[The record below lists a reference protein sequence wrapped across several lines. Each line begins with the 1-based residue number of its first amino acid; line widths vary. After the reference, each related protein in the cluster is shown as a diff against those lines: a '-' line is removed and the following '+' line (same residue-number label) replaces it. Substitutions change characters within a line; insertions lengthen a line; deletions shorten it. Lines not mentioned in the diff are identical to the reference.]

1 MKKVYKIEDLE
12 CAHCA
17 AKIEDGIKKIEGV
30 ENASLNF
37 LAQKL
42 TLEVGE
48 GRLDSVISE
57 IKNLIRR
64 IEPDCTLKA

>member
-42 TLEVGE
+42 TLEGGE

-57 IKNLIRR
+57 IQKLIRR
-64 IEPDCTLKA
+64 LEPDCTLKA